1 MNKSEL
7 ELLLKNTKY
16 EPFADFINSVEI
28 KSHIY
33 NDLYKIGN
41 DNLGFFVL
49 KIRKNHDKS
58 ILDSINNISILKDNE
73 NFIHNFKDLIKK
85 DGYILMVSEWLNGIQ
100 PIDKNREYLPKYFSM
115 LANLNKQN
123 IVKNSF
129 TSMYVDGN
137 YFDNINNLID
147 WEINY
152 HKNYLQDIIE
162 TKEIIEILE
171 IMKNGMSCIILED
184 MNTGNL
190 IKTNDGKYK
199 FLDTEWIINGLNL
212 YQFEKIDYFGFEERQ
227 WYNINEEAKDCY
239 IAYFETLGLKF
250 NEANEQI
257 RAFELLKVLRDN
269 TYLKYLEKDN
279 DVEIIKRIKIIMEKE
294 KYI

>member
-1 MNKSEL
+1 MNKNEL

-16 EPFADFINSVEI
+16 EPFIGFINSIEL
-28 KSHIY
+28 KGHIY

-41 DNLGFFVL
+41 DNLGFFII
-49 KIRKNHDKS
+49 KIRKNNNKS
-58 ILDSINNISILKDNE
+58 ILDSINNILILKDNE
-73 NFIHNFKDLIKK
+73 NFIHKFKDIIEK
-85 DGYILMVSEWLNGIQ
+85 DSYILMVSEWLNGIQ

-123 IVKNSF
+123 IAKNSF

-137 YFDNINNLID
+137 IFDNINDLID
-147 WEINY
+147 LEINY
-152 HKNYLQDIIE
+152 HKSYLQGLIE

-171 IMKNGMSCIILED
+171 IMKYGMSCIILED

-190 IKTNDGKYK
+190 IKTNDGKFK

-227 WYNINEEAKDCY
+227 WYNINEEAKDSY
-239 IAYFETLGLKF
+239 IAYFEALGVKF

-269 TYLKYLEKDN
+269 TYLKYLKKDN
-279 DVEIIKRIKIIMEKE
+279 DAEIIKRIKIIMEKE